1 MSEWS
6 GFLVRTNNDKNGNAR
21 LAVVVLRDYSDR
33 EPYKNIGIRFVERIG
48 PEGEAPVI
56 RKYGLP
62 RYLATINV
70 SPGEFRRLIKNYDSI
85 EQV

>member
-21 LAVVVLRDYSDR
+21 LALVVLRDYSDR
-33 EPYKNIGIRFVERIG
+33 EPYKSIDVRFVERVG
-48 PEGEAPVI
+48 PEGESPVI

-62 RYLATINV
+62 RYLPAINV
-70 SPGEFRRLIKNYDSI
+70 SPGEFRRLTKNYDSI